1 MSKLNGSVDTTHK
14 IQMEYGQT
22 EPPWFKLASSISW
35 PLIAIILLLIFEPC
49 LLTWLEAIKLQM
61 ILTQGYEQLRL
72 QPSHKQI
79 YFKLV
84 REQFCSSIPC
94 SAGSSSRRQS
104 FALQCPSRV
113 RSSLGLEEYC

>member
-61 ILTQGYEQLRL
+61 ILPQGYKQLGL
-72 QPSHKQI
+72 QPGDHQT
-79 YFKLV
+79 YFRLI
-84 REQFCSSIPC
+84 REQFC
-94 SAGSSSRRQS
+94 
-104 FALQCPSRV
+104 FFN
-113 RSSLGLEEYC
+113 LGEHYAHVQ